1 MAAPLLPAKNID
13 QGGRSMM
20 PLDAHVRALLDM
32 LAASGQ
38 PKISDV
44 PPPAA
49 REMALALTQMVEA
62 KDIPIGRIENGALP
76 GPAAAIPFRIY
87 TPAGSSG
94 DPLAAIVYFHGG
106 AWVFGNLDT
115 HDAMCR
121 MLANESGCRVI
132 SIDYRLA
139 PEHKFPAAVED
150 ALAATQWV
158 AASALRLGIDADRIA
173 VAGDSA
179 GGNLAAV
186 VCQLAKVAGP
196 KLALQVLFCPV
207 ADIGAETPS
216 RRDFAE
222 GYFLE
227 LPLMRW
233 AGTHYLALDA
243 DLKDPRLSPLH
254 AADLS
259 GLPAAHIH
267 TAAFDPLLDE
277 GKAYADA
284 LGRAGVKVHYTCH
297 EGMIHHFYAMAG
309 AIPYGKTAMEAAG
322 ESIKAALSAHE
333 TMAAS

>member
-1 MAAPLLPAKNID
+1 M
-13 QGGRSMM
+13 STM
-20 PLDAHVRALLDM
+20 PLDVHVRGLLDT
-32 LAASGQ
+32 LAASDQ
-38 PKISDV
+38 PKIWDV

-49 REMALALTQMVEA
+49 REMALALAQMVDA
-62 KDIPIGRIENGALP
+62 KEVAIGSVENGVLP
-76 GPAAAIPFRIY
+76 GPAGAIAFRTY
-87 TPAGSSG
+87 TPAGASG

-115 HDAMCR
+115 HDGMCR
-121 MLANESGCRVI
+121 MLANGSGCRVI

-150 ALAATQWV
+150 AFAATRWV
-158 AASALRLGIDADRIA
+158 AANALRLGIDADRIA

-207 ADIGAETPS
+207 TDIGAETRS
-216 RRDFAE
+216 RGDFAE

-233 AGTHYLALDA
+233 AGTHYLTPDA

-284 LGRAGVKVHYTCH
+284 LGRAGVTVHYTCH
-297 EGMIHHFYAMAG
+297 EGMIHHFYGMAG
-309 AIPYGKTAMEAAG
+309 AIPYGRTAMAAAG
-322 ESIKAALSAHE
+322 RSIKTALSARE
-333 TMAAS
+333 TLAAS